1 MTKQPKFE
9 RLELVIGNDN
19 LNNISNKTVLVLG
32 CGGVGG
38 YTIES
43 LVRSNIGKIIIVD
56 NDVVDESNINRQII
70 ALEST
75 IGKYKVDVFK
85 KRIKDINSNCK
96 VKTIKEFITKDNID
110 ILFKEHIDY
119 LVDACDTIETKKEL
133 IKECIKRNIKLIS
146 SMGTGNKLDPSKLM
160 ITTLDK
166 TEYDPIAK
174 ILRKYCRENKINKKI
189 TVLSSTERPVKTNN
203 RTVGSTSIVPSSAG
217 LLITSY
223 IVKDIIK

>member
-1 MTKQPKFE
+1 MPKFE
-9 RLELVIGNDN
+9 RLELIIGNKVND
-19 LNNISNKTVLVLG
+19 LSNKTILVLG

-43 LVRSNIGKIIIVD
+43 LVRSNIGKVIIVD
-56 NDVVDESNINRQII
+56 NDIVNESNINRQII
-70 ALEST
+70 ALKST
-75 IGKYKVDVFK
+75 IGKYKVDAFK
-85 KRIKDINSNCK
+85 ERIKDINNKCK

-119 LVDACDTIETKKEL
+119 LVDACDTIETKKSV
-133 IKECIKRNIKLIS
+133 ITECLNRNIKFITC
-146 SMGTGNKLDPSKLM
+146 MGTGNKMDPSKLE

-174 ILRKYCRENKINKKI
+174 ILRKYCRDNKINKKI
-189 TVLSSTERPVKTNN
+189 IVLSSKERPIKTNDK
-203 RTVGSTSIVPSSAG
+203 TVGSNSFVPTSAG

-223 IVKDIIK
+223 IIKDLIK

>member
-1 MTKQPKFE
+1 MTKLPKFK
-9 RLELVIGNDN
+9 RLELIIGQDN
-19 LNNISNKTVLVLG
+19 LKDLSNKTVLVLG

-43 LVRSNIGKIIIVD
+43 LVRSNIGKLIIVD
-56 NDVVDESNINRQII
+56 CDVVDESNINRQII
-70 ALEST
+70 ALNST

-119 LVDACDTIETKKEL
+119 FVDACDTLETKKEV
-133 IKECIKRNIKLIS
+133 IKECINRNIKLIS
-146 SMGTGNKLDPSKLM
+146 SMGTGNKLDPSKLK

-174 ILRKYCRENKINKKI
+174 ILRKYCRDNKINKKI
-189 TVLSSTERPVKTNN
+189 TVLCSTERPIKTNS
-203 RTVGSTSIVPSSAG
+203 RVVGSTSFVPSSAG

-223 IVKDIIK
+223 IIKDIIK

>member
-56 NDVVDESNINRQII
+56 SDVVDESNINRQII

-119 LVDACDTIETKKEL
+119 LVDACDTIETKKGL
-133 IKECIKRNIKLIS
+133 IKECINRNIKLIS

-189 TVLSSTERPVKTNN
+189 TVLSSTESPIKTNN
-203 RTVGSTSIVPSSAG
+203 RTVGSTSFVPSSAG

>member
-56 NDVVDESNINRQII
+56 NDIINESNINRQII

-85 KRIKDINSNCK
+85 KRIKDINSNCI

-119 LVDACDTIETKKEL
+119 LVDACDTIETKKEI
-133 IKECIKRNIKLIS
+133 IKECINRNIKLIS

-174 ILRKYCRENKINKKI
+174 ILRKYCRDNKINKKI
-189 TVLSSTERPVKTNN
+189 TVLSSTERPIKTNN
-203 RTVGSTSIVPSSAG
+203 RTVGSTSFVPSSAG

>member
-1 MTKQPKFE
+1 MTMLPKFE
-9 RLELVIGNDN
+9 RLELIIGKDN
-19 LNNISNKTVLVLG
+19 LNDLSTKTVLVLG

-56 NDVVDESNINRQII
+56 NDTVAESNINRQII
-70 ALEST
+70 ALNST
-75 IGKYKVDVFK
+75 LGKLKVDVFK

-96 VKTIKEFITKDNID
+96 VKTIKEFITKDNIN

-119 LVDACDTIETKKEL
+119 LVDACDTIETKKC
-133 IKECIKRNIKLIS
+133 IINECINRNIKFITC
-146 SMGTGNKLDPSKLM
+146 MGTGNKLDPSKLK

-174 ILRKYCRENKINKKI
+174 ILRKYCRDNKINKKI
-189 TVLSSTERPVKTNN
+189 TVLCSTERPIKTNS
-203 RTVGSTSIVPSSAG
+203 RVVGSTSFVPSSAG

-223 IVKDIIK
+223 IIKDIIK

>member
-1 MTKQPKFE
+1 MPKFE
-9 RLELVIGNDN
+9 RLELIIGNKVND
-19 LNNISNKTVLVLG
+19 LSNKTILVLG

-56 NDVVDESNINRQII
+56 NDIVNESNINRQII
-70 ALEST
+70 ALNST

-133 IKECIKRNIKLIS
+133 IKECLKRNIKLIS
-146 SMGTGNKLDPSKLM
+146 SMGTGNKLDPSKLK

-174 ILRKYCRENKINKKI
+174 ILRKYCRDNKINKKI
-189 TVLSSTERPVKTNN
+189 IVLSSTERPIKTNN
-203 RTVGSTSIVPSSAG
+203 RTVGSTSFVPSSAG

-223 IVKDIIK
+223 IIKDLIK

>member
-1 MTKQPKFE
+1 MPNWFSRTELLFGKENTKKLAKSRVAVFG
-9 RLELVIGNDN
+9 I
-19 LNNISNKTVLVLG
+19 
-32 CGGVGG
+32 GGVGG
-38 YTIES
+38 YTVEA
-43 LVRSNIGKIIIVD
+43 LARSGIGTLDIIDDDKICLT
-56 NDVVDESNINRQII
+56 NINRQIY
-70 ALEST
+70 ALHST
-75 IGKYKVDVFK
+75 VGKYKVDVFK

-133 IKECIKRNIKLIS
+133 IKECINRNIKLIS

-189 TVLSSTERPVKTNN
+189 TVLSSTERPIKTNN
-203 RTVGSTSIVPSSAG
+203 RTVGSTSFVPSSAG

>member
-1 MTKQPKFE
+1 VKKLPKFE
-9 RLELVIGNDN
+9 RLELIIGNKVND
-19 LNNISNKTVLVLG
+19 LSNKTILVLG

-56 NDVVDESNINRQII
+56 NDIVNESNINRQII
-70 ALEST
+70 ALNST

-133 IKECIKRNIKLIS
+133 IKECLKRNIKLIS
-146 SMGTGNKLDPSKLM
+146 SMGTGNKLDPSKLK

-174 ILRKYCRENKINKKI
+174 ILRKYCRDNKINKKI
-189 TVLSSTERPVKTNN
+189 IVLSSTERPIKTNN
-203 RTVGSTSIVPSSAG
+203 RTVGSTSFVPSSAG

-223 IVKDIIK
+223 IIKDLIK

>member
-1 MTKQPKFE
+1 MTMLPKFE
-9 RLELVIGNDN
+9 RLELIIGKDN
-19 LNNISNKTVLVLG
+19 LNDLSTKTVLVLG

-56 NDVVDESNINRQII
+56 NDTVAESNINRQII
-70 ALEST
+70 ALNST
-75 IGKYKVDVFK
+75 LGKLKVDVFK

-96 VKTIKEFITKDNID
+96 VKTIKEFITKDNIN

-119 LVDACDTIETKKEL
+119 LVDACDTIETKKC
-133 IKECIKRNIKLIS
+133 IINECINRNIKFITC
-146 SMGTGNKLDPSKLM
+146 MGTGNKLDPSKLK

-174 ILRKYCRENKINKKI
+174 ILRKYCRDNKINKKI
-189 TVLSSTERPVKTNN
+189 TVLCSTEKPIKTNKV
-203 RTVGSTSIVPSSAG
+203 VGSTSFVPSSAG

-223 IVKDIIK
+223 IIKDIIK